1 MMLAIFIKTGGYT
14 IQKYTDE
21 SDSFKKVELEER
33 DVEPDEEDDF
43 LLELEDI
50 DEEEIIYLDDFDGSK
65 N

>member
-1 MMLAIFIKTGGYT
+1 MLAIFIKNGGYT
-14 IQKYTDE
+14 NKKYTDE

-50 DEEEIIYLDDFDGSK
+50 GEEEIIYLDDFDDSK

>member
-50 DEEEIIYLDDFDGSK
+50 GEEEIIYLDDFDDSK